1 VETNTKFKYIIEE
14 CQICGGKAYIY
25 DQKRMYKDGEETLT
39 SKQCSCLKKAV
50 DYHRFDLANIPRE
63 FFDYTLNDFKET
75 TPEKVVAKEKVEHII
90 ANIKNYHREGRG
102 LFLYGTKGTGKTML
116 AMEILKGA
124 SRQGFSTYY
133 DFYPLIFEDFT
144 KKGFKSDDYKKNYD
158 NIFKNTDFLVLDELF
173 KEADYFN
180 GSQNQAASARFLEMN
195 ILKRRASKPTIIIS
209 NVQNGLED
217 IKSHYGQYVYS
228 MMKHTY
234 DLMSFTD
241 HDFREAGR

>member
-1 VETNTKFKYIIEE
+1 VETRFKYIIDE
-14 CQICGGKAYIY
+14 CDICDGKGYIF
-25 DQKRMYKDGEETLT
+25 DPRRMYKDGEESVV
-39 SKQCSCLKKAV
+39 SKQCSCLKKAI
-50 DYHRFDLANIPRE
+50 DYHRFDASNIPRE
-63 FFDYTLNDFKET
+63 YFDYSLDNFKET
-75 TPEKVVAKEKVEHII
+75 TAEKAIAKEKVEQI
-90 ANIKNYHREGRG
+90 IKNIRNYQREGRG

-124 SRQGFSTYY
+124 SRQGFSIYY
-133 DFYPLIFEDFT
+133 DFYPMIFEDFT
-144 KKGFKSDDYKKNYD
+144 KKGYKSDDEKKRYD
-158 NIFKNTDFLVLDELF
+158 DIFKNTDFLVLDELF

-209 NVQNGLED
+209 NAQNGLED

-241 HDFREAGR
+241 HDFREAGK